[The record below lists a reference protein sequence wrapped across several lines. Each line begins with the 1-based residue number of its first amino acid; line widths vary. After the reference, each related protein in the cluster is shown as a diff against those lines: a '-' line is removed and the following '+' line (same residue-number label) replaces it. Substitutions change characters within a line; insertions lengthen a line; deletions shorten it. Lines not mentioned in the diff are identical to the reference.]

1 MARYVKLPALV
12 IYTAKR
18 LLVLGLVLAVCY
30 LLGLRGLWL
39 IVVAL
44 LGSGAISLLLLNK
57 DRDRVSVA
65 VFDWSKR
72 LNARMNSAAQKED
85 AILDALYL
93 AEQNEANAKR
103 DSEGEF
109 SQTREAQRF
118 NRPAGEE
125 STER

>member
-1 MARYVKLPALV
+1 MARYVKLPALAT
-12 IYTAKR
+12 YTAKR

-65 VFDWSKR
+65 VF
-72 LNARMNSAAQKED
+72 A
-85 AILDALYL
+85 
-93 AEQNEANAKR
+93 
-103 DSEGEF
+103 
-109 SQTREAQRF
+109 
-118 NRPAGEE
+118 
-125 STER
+125 

>member
-1 MARYVKLPALV
+1 MNLPAIV
-12 IYTAKR
+12 TYTAKR

-57 DRDRVSVA
+57 DRDRLSVA

-72 LNARMNSAAQKED
+72 LNSRMNAAAEKED
-85 AILDALYL
+85 ALLDALDL
-93 AEQNEANAKR
+93 AEQNEPNAKAER
-103 DSEGEF
+103 EGEF
-109 SQTREAQRF
+109 RQTRETQSLDRPGGEEGAQR
-118 NRPAGEE
+118 
-125 STER
+125 